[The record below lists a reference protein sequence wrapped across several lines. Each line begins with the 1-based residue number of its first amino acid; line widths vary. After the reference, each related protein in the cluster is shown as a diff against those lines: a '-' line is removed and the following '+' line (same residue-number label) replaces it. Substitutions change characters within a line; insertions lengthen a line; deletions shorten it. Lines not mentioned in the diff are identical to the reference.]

1 MKYRIHIFILCFI
14 GLIQPVHG
22 QLFNDEGLKF
32 MKLFD
37 WIKNY
42 YVDSVNIEKF
52 SDEIMRESLHKLDP
66 HSIYLTKDEAKAMNE
81 SLEGNFD
88 GIGVNFN
95 ILNDTALILS
105 TRRFFFFLQGQQIQ
119 TGRGYESVMVF

>member
-1 MKYRIHIFILCFI
+1 MCFI
-14 GLIQPVHG
+14 ALFQSVNG

-37 WIKNY
+37 WIKNN

-52 SDEIMRESLHKLDP
+52 SDDIIKESLHKLDP
-66 HSIYLTKDEAKAMNE
+66 HSVYLTKDEAKAMNE

-88 GIGVNFN
+88 GIGINFN
-95 ILNDTALILS
+95 ILNDTILAISTIKYLHNTNPDALNLIELM
-105 TRRFFFFLQGQQIQ
+105 I
-119 TGRGYESVMVF
+119 VFD